1 MQDFTGKV
9 ALVTGA
15 STGIGEAIAQELV
28 DRGAKVAITARN
40 RARLVAT
47 AQRMD
52 PTGKSVFPLVM
63 DARDPE
69 SVRSAVAQTLALGGA
84 IAICWSTMP
93 VFTGPHDVPLNE
105 YSIDDWHAVIETDL
119 SGTFYGMKYGLPAIV
134 AAGGGAVVNL
144 SSANGI
150 VGIAGIAPYTAAKHG
165 IIGLTRAAALEFAD
179 RGIRINAVGPGY
191 VDTPSMARLPAL
203 VREKM
208 AASHPMG
215 RMATREE
222 VAKTVVFL
230 LSTDSSF
237 TTGAFYSIDGGY
249 TAQ

>member
-69 SVRSAVAQTLALGGA
+69 SVRSAVAQTLALSGQLHLLVNNVG
-84 IAICWSTMP
+84 I
-93 VFTGPHDVPLNE
+93 TGPHDVPLNE

-144 SSANGI
+144 SSAN
-150 VGIAGIAPYTAAKHG
+150 GIAGIAPYTAAKHG

>member
-28 DRGAKVAITARN
+28 ERGAKVAITARN
-40 RARLVAT
+40 SERLAAT
-47 AQRMD
+47 AQRID

-63 DARDPE
+63 DARTPE
-69 SVRSAVAQTLALGGA
+69 SVRRAVKQTLTLCGQLHLLVNNAG
-84 IAICWSTMP
+84 I
-93 VFTGPHDVPLNE
+93 TGPHDVPLNQ
-105 YSIDDWHAVIETDL
+105 YSIEDWHAVIETDL
-119 SGTFYGMKYGLPAIV
+119 SGTFNGMKYGLPAIV

-165 IIGLTRAAALEFAD
+165 IIGLTRAAALEFANQ
-179 RGIRINAVGPGY
+179 GIRINAVGPGY
-191 VDTPSMARLPAL
+191 VDTPSMGRLPTQ

-215 RMATREE
+215 RMAAREE

>member
-69 SVRSAVAQTLALGGA
+69 SVRSAVAQTLALGGQLHLQVNNA
-84 IAICWSTMP
+84 GI
-93 VFTGPHDVPLNE
+93 TGPHDVPLNE

>member
-28 DRGAKVAITARN
+28 ECGAKVAITARN
-40 RARLVAT
+40 SERLAAT
-47 AQRMD
+47 AQRID
-52 PTGKSVFPLVM
+52 STGKSVFPLVM

-69 SVRSAVAQTLALGGA
+69 SVRRAVQQTLTLCGQLHLLVNSAG
-84 IAICWSTMP
+84 I
-93 VFTGPHDVPLNE
+93 TGPHDVPLNQ
-105 YSIDDWHAVIETDL
+105 YSIEDWHAVIETDL

-144 SSANGI
+144 SSTNGI

-165 IIGLTRAAALEFAD
+165 IIGLTRAAALEFANQ
-179 RGIRINAVGPGY
+179 GIRINAVGPGY
-191 VDTPSMARLPAL
+191 VDTPSMAQLPAQ

>member
-15 STGIGEAIAQELV
+15 STGIGAAIAQELV
-28 DRGAKVAITARN
+28 NRGAKVAIAARDWE
-40 RARLVAT
+40 RLAAAAR
-47 AQRMD
+47 RMD
-52 PTGKSVFPLVM
+52 ATGESVFPLRM
-63 DARDPE
+63 DVRDPE
-69 SVRSAVAQTLALGGA
+69 SVRWAVEQTEAHCGPLHLLVNNAG
-84 IAICWSTMP
+84 I
-93 VFTGPHDVPLNE
+93 TGPHHVPLHE
-105 YSIDDWHAVIETDL
+105 YRIDDWHAVIETDL
-119 SGTFYGMKYGLPAIV
+119 SGTFYGMKYGLPAIA

-144 SSANGI
+144 SSANGV

-165 IIGLTRAAALEFAD
+165 IIGLTRAAALEFAE
-179 RGIRINAVGPGY
+179 RGVRINAVGPGY
-191 VDTPSMARLPAL
+191 VETPAMAALPAL
-203 VREKM
+203 AREEM

-215 RMATREE
+215 RMATPEE

>member
-1 MQDFTGKV
+1 MYDFTGKT

-15 STGIGEAIAQELV
+15 STGIGEAIAQALV
-28 DRGAKVAITARN
+28 NCGAKVTITARE
-40 RARLVAT
+40 REKLMAT
-47 AQRMD
+47 AQRID
-52 PTGKSVFPLVM
+52 PTGKLIFPLVM
-63 DARDPE
+63 DVRDPE
-69 SVRSAVAQTLALGGA
+69 SVQRAVKQTQTHYGQLHLLVNNAG
-84 IAICWSTMP
+84 I
-93 VFTGPHDVPLNE
+93 TGPYDVPLDE
-105 YSIDDWHAVIETDL
+105 YPIEDWHAVIATDL
-119 SGTFYGMKYGLPAIV
+119 SGTFYGMKYGLPAIA
-134 AAGGGAVVNL
+134 AAGGGAIVNL
-144 SSANGI
+144 SAVNGV

-179 RGIRINAVGPGY
+179 RGVRINAVGPGY
-191 VDTPSMARLPAL
+191 VDTPAMAMLPAS

-230 LSTDSSF
+230 LSADSSF

-249 TAQ
+249 SAQ

>member
-15 STGIGEAIAQELV
+15 STGIGEAIAQELL
-28 DRGAKVAITARN
+28 DRGAQVVIAARN

-52 PTGKSVFPLVM
+52 PTGKSVFPQVL

-69 SVRSAVAQTLALGGA
+69 SVRGAVEQTLAFYGQLHLLVNNAG
-84 IAICWSTMP
+84 I
-93 VFTGPHDVPLNE
+93 TGPHDVPLNE
-105 YSIDDWHAVIETDL
+105 YAIEDWHAVIETDL
-119 SGTFYGMKYGLPAIV
+119 SGTFYGMKYGLPAIA

-144 SSANGI
+144 SAVNGM

-165 IIGLTRAAALEFAD
+165 IIGLTRAAALEFAQQ
-179 RGIRINAVGPGY
+179 GIRINAVGPGY
-191 VDTPSMARLPAL
+191 VDTPTMAELPTCLRA
-203 VREKM
+203 KM
-208 AASHPMG
+208 AATHPMG

>member
-28 DRGAKVAITARN
+28 ERGAKVAITARN
-40 RARLVAT
+40 SERLAAT
-47 AQRMD
+47 AQRID

-63 DARDPE
+63 DARAPE
-69 SVRSAVAQTLALGGA
+69 SVRRAVKQTLTLCGQLHLLVNNAG
-84 IAICWSTMP
+84 I
-93 VFTGPHDVPLNE
+93 TGPHDVPLNQ
-105 YSIDDWHAVIETDL
+105 YSIEDWHAVIETDL

-144 SSANGI
+144 SSTNGI

-165 IIGLTRAAALEFAD
+165 IIGLTRAAALEFANQ
-179 RGIRINAVGPGY
+179 GIRINAVGPGY
-191 VDTPSMARLPAL
+191 VDTPSMAKLPAQ

>member
-40 RARLVAT
+40 SERLAAT
-47 AQRMD
+47 AQRID

-69 SVRSAVAQTLALGGA
+69 SVRSAVAQTLALRGQLHLLVNNAG
-84 IAICWSTMP
+84 I
-93 VFTGPHDVPLNE
+93 TGPHDVPLNE
-105 YSIDDWHAVIETDL
+105 YPIEDWHAVIETDL
-119 SGTFYGMKYGLPAIV
+119 SGTFYGMKYGLPAIA

-144 SSANGI
+144 SAVNGM

-191 VDTPSMARLPAL
+191 VDTPSMAKLPAL

-230 LSTDSSF
+230 LSIDSSF

>member
-1 MQDFTGKV
+1 MQDLMGKV

-15 STGIGEAIAQELV
+15 STGIGEAIAQELL

-40 RARLVAT
+40 HARLAAT

-52 PTGKSVFPLVM
+52 PSGKSVLPLTM
-63 DARDPE
+63 DAREPE
-69 SVRSAVAQTLALGGA
+69 SVRNAVEQTLAFYGQLHLLVNNAG
-84 IAICWSTMP
+84 I
-93 VFTGPHDVPLNE
+93 TGPHDVPLHE
-105 YSIDDWHAVIETDL
+105 YSIEDWHAVIETDL
-119 SGTFYGMKYGLPAIV
+119 SGTFYGMKYGLPAIA
-134 AAGGGAVVNL
+134 AAGEGAVVNL
-144 SSANGI
+144 SAVNGM

-165 IIGLTRAAALEFAD
+165 IIGLTRAAALEFAKQ
-179 RGIRINAVGPGY
+179 GIRINAVGPGY
-191 VDTPSMARLPAL
+191 VDTPSMGKLPAV

-208 AASHPMG
+208 AATHPMG

-230 LSTDSSF
+230 LSADSSF

>member
-1 MQDFTGKV
+1 MQDFMGKV

-15 STGIGEAIAQELV
+15 STGIGEAIAQELI
-28 DRGAKVAITARN
+28 DRGAKVVITARN
-40 RARLVAT
+40 RKRLTAT

-52 PTGKSVFPLVM
+52 PTGKSVFPWVM

-69 SVRSAVAQTLALGGA
+69 SVHCAVEQALAHFGQLHLLVNNAG
-84 IAICWSTMP
+84 I
-93 VFTGPHDVPLNE
+93 TGPHDVPLNE
-105 YSIDDWHAVIETDL
+105 YRIEDWQAVIETDL

-144 SSANGI
+144 SAVNGM

-165 IIGLTRAAALEFAD
+165 IIGLTQSAALEFA
-179 RGIRINAVGPGY
+179 GQGVRINTVGPGY
-191 VDTPSMARLPAL
+191 VDTPSMARLPAEM
-203 VREKM
+203 RGKM

-215 RMATREE
+215 RMATCEE

>member
-28 DRGAKVAITARN
+28 ERGAKVAITARN
-40 RARLVAT
+40 RARLAAT
-47 AQRMD
+47 AQRID

-69 SVRSAVAQTLALGGA
+69 SVRSAVAQTLALGGQLHLLVNNA
-84 IAICWSTMP
+84 GI
-93 VFTGPHDVPLNE
+93 TGPHNVPLNE

-165 IIGLTRAAALEFAD
+165 IIGLTRAAALEFANK
-179 RGIRINAVGPGY
+179 GIRINAVGPGY
-191 VDTPSMARLPAL
+191 VDTPSMARLPSQM
-203 VREKM
+203 REKM
-208 AASHPMG
+208 ATSHPMG

>member
-15 STGIGEAIAQELV
+15 STGIGEAIAQELL
-28 DRGAKVAITARN
+28 DRGAQVVIAARN

-52 PTGKSVFPLVM
+52 PTGKSVFPQVL

-69 SVRSAVAQTLALGGA
+69 SVRGAVEQTLAFYGQLHLLVNNAG
-84 IAICWSTMP
+84 I
-93 VFTGPHDVPLNE
+93 TGPHDVPLNE
-105 YSIDDWHAVIETDL
+105 YAIEDWHAVIETDL
-119 SGTFYGMKYGLPAIV
+119 SGTFYGMKYGLPAIA

-144 SSANGI
+144 SAVNGM

-165 IIGLTRAAALEFAD
+165 IIGLTRATALEFAQQ
-179 RGIRINAVGPGY
+179 GIRINAVGPGY
-191 VDTPSMARLPAL
+191 VDTPAMAELPACL
-203 VREKM
+203 RAKM
-208 AASHPMG
+208 AATHPMG

-230 LSTDSSF
+230 LSSDSSF

>member
-1 MQDFTGKV
+1 
-9 ALVTGA
+9 
-15 STGIGEAIAQELV
+15 
-28 DRGAKVAITARN
+28 
-40 RARLVAT
+40 
-47 AQRMD
+47 
-52 PTGKSVFPLVM
+52 
-63 DARDPE
+63 
-69 SVRSAVAQTLALGGA
+69 
-84 IAICWSTMP
+84 
-93 VFTGPHDVPLNE
+93 VPLNE

>member
-28 DRGAKVAITARN
+28 HRGAKVAITARN
-40 RARLVAT
+40 SARLAAT

-69 SVRSAVAQTLALGGA
+69 SVRSAVEQTQALGGQLHLLVNNA
-84 IAICWSTMP
+84 GI
-93 VFTGPHDVPLNE
+93 TGPHDVPLNQYPIE
-105 YSIDDWHAVIETDL
+105 DWHAVIETDL
-119 SGTFYGMKYGLPAIV
+119 GGTFYGMKYGLPAIA

-144 SSANGI
+144 SAVNGM

-191 VDTPSMARLPAL
+191 VDTPSMAKLPAL
-203 VREKM
+203 VREEM

-237 TTGAFYSIDGGY
+237 TTGAFYTIDGGY